1 MKGEREEMNN
11 NSKRFFNECKCIE
24 ELKAEYKRL
33 ALIYHPDIKSTGDL
47 EIMQIINAEYDRL
60 FCILKDVHA
69 KKDGSTYQATGA
81 WTTSETP
88 EQYRDII
95 SALIKMHGVEIEL
108 CGSWLWM
115 TGETMKYKEEL
126 KALGCLWSANKR
138 AWYYNGDSRKS
149 KKRAHCKSMDEIR
162 SAWGSEK
169 IAGKAEKQEQ
179 EQEQKKPEYIHA

>member
-1 MKGEREEMNN
+1 MN

-24 ELKAEYKRL
+24 ELKAEYKKL
-33 ALIYHPDIKSTGDL
+33 ALIYHPDIKSTGNL
-47 EIMQIINAEYDRL
+47 EIMQLVNAEYDRL
-60 FCILKDVHA
+60 FAILKDVHS
-69 KKDGSTYQATGA
+69 KKDGTTYQATGD

-108 CGSWLWM
+108 CGTWLWL

-138 AWYYNGDSRKS
+138 AWYYNGSARKT
-149 KKRAHCKSMDEIR
+149 KRAHCKSMDEVR
-162 SAWGSEK
+162 AKWGSEK
-169 IAGKAEKQEQ
+169 IAGTDEKTEAQPDKA
-179 EQEQKKPEYIHA
+179 YIHA